1 MSNSYFCNKCRTDHE
16 ITSNIG
22 IRHLHHTLSEKDVAY
37 FINISTTI
45 PTYEV
50 ISNGIPGVF
59 EGTDA
64 FVREVTIAQT
74 LQQKFPNVDAF
85 KTVEGLKE
93 WLAEQLQGSNN
104 AAANALSRI
113 QGDAAGEVDFIR
125 EMQGNL
131 RSLFTKIDFPRN
143 ADGRIVSNNPG
154 IDAIE
159 INRLT
164 GDVVREYQVKTL
176 RSADS
181 INETLKDFLN
191 NDHYK
196 PTTVLVGPQEL
207 IDRAHEMGVPN
218 PTKVMG
224 TLQDN
229 MDSAHE
235 LSNKIM
241 HGQLA
246 VGMTPV
252 SVAGEMLSGVAI
264 GVVVSVTVSGLIT
277 YMQYK
282 SEKITYDQMKTKIAK
297 DGLKGAITGGALAGL
312 SLFIPGGIIGVGVG
326 FVVGTTLR
334 RLLDEAY
341 GDGMFGGVL
350 ETTKA
355 VHANVKLLNS
365 GTVYIAQLT
374 EMNGQTLARA
384 VSTVDDMIA
393 DRIQADNIYT
403 KLERV
408 TQNGLR
414 IDYSRDADSI
424 LSRLDM
430 LRDRMQ
436 GGR

>member
-1 MSNSYFCNKCRTDHE
+1 
-16 ITSNIG
+16 
-22 IRHLHHTLSEKDVAY
+22 
-37 FINISTTI
+37 
-45 PTYEV
+45 
-50 ISNGIPGVF
+50 
-59 EGTDA
+59 
-64 FVREVTIAQT
+64 
-74 LQQKFPNVDAF
+74 
-85 KTVEGLKE
+85 
-93 WLAEQLQGSNN
+93 
-104 AAANALSRI
+104 
-113 QGDAAGEVDFIR
+113 
-125 EMQGNL
+125 
-131 RSLFTKIDFPRN
+131 
-143 ADGRIVSNNPG
+143 
-154 IDAIE
+154 
-159 INRLT
+159 
-164 GDVVREYQVKTL
+164 
-176 RSADS
+176 
-181 INETLKDFLN
+181 
-191 NDHYK
+191 
-196 PTTVLVGPQEL
+196 
-207 IDRAHEMGVPN
+207 
-218 PTKVMG
+218 
-224 TLQDN
+224 
-229 MDSAHE
+229 
-235 LSNKIM
+235 
-241 HGQLA
+241 
-246 VGMTPV
+246 
-252 SVAGEMLSGVAI
+252 
-264 GVVVSVTVSGLIT
+264 
-277 YMQYK
+277 
-282 SEKITYDQMKTKIAK
+282 MKTKIAK